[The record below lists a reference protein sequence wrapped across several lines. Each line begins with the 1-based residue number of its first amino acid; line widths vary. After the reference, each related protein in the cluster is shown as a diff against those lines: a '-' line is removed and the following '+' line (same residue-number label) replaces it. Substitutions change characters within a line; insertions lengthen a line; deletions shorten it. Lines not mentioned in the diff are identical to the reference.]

1 MATCGMT
8 PRFAERRKMRTI
20 TTTDDLA
27 DYCAMAKT
35 QPYVTIDT
43 EFLRER
49 TYWSK
54 LCLIQMALPGA
65 GEAVLVD
72 PIEGSDMSLEPLYDL
87 FRHEATVKVF
97 HAARQDLEIFFVEGG
112 VFPKPLFDTQIAA
125 MVCGFG
131 EQVGYE
137 TLVKKIARENL
148 DKTSRFTDWS
158 RRPLS
163 DAQKDYALADVTH
176 LRVIYEFLAA
186 QLKKNGRADW
196 VEEELAVLT
205 DPATYT
211 VEPNEAWARIKTR
224 TTSGRFMAV
233 VKALARFRESYAQ
246 TQNVPRS
253 RVMKD
258 DALLELAST
267 RPATLEELGRSR
279 LLMREGRKSE
289 IAEGILQAVKA
300 GMEMRPEDMPRIDAS
315 RDQIQV
321 NPALADLLRVLL
333 KAKSESL
340 GVAPRLIASSADLDA
355 IAAGERE
362 MAALSGWRLEAFG
375 EDALRL
381 CRGEIALSAKGNEVR
396 IVRL

>member
-1 MATCGMT
+1 
-8 PRFAERRKMRTI
+8 MRTI
-20 TTTDDLA
+20 TTTEDLA
-27 DYCAMAKT
+27 TFCEAAMAA
-35 QPYVTIDT
+35 PYVTIDT

-54 LCLIQMALPGA
+54 LCLIQMALPGKE
-65 GEAVLVD
+65 GEAVLID
-72 PIEGSDMSLEPLYDL
+72 PIEGEGMSLEPLYAL

-112 VFPKPLFDTQIAA
+112 VFPQPLFDTQVAA

-137 TLVKKIARENL
+137 TLVKKIAKANL

-176 LRVIYEFLAA
+176 LRVIYEWLAA
-186 QLKKNGRADW
+186 QLAKNGRGPW
-196 VEEELAVLT
+196 VEEELSILT

-211 VEPNEAWARIKTR
+211 VHPDEAWQRIKTR
-224 TTSGRFMAV
+224 TSSGRFLAV
-233 VKALARFRESYAQ
+233 VKELARFREIYAQ

-267 RPATLEELGRSR
+267 RPQSMEELGRSR
-279 LLMREGRKSE
+279 LLLREGRKPE
-289 IAEGILQAVKA
+289 IAEGILAAIKA
-300 GMEMRPEDMPRIDAS
+300 GLEMRPEDMPKIDPAK
-315 RDQIQV
+315 DQPQV
-321 NPALADLLRVLL
+321 NGALSDLLRVLL

-340 GVAPRLIASSADLDA
+340 GVAPRLIASAADLDA
-355 IAAGERE
+355 IAAGGRE
-362 MAALSGWRLEAFG
+362 VEALKGWRREAFG

-381 CRGEIALSAKGNEVR
+381 CKGEVALSAKGTEVR
-396 IVRL
+396 VVRL

>member
-1 MATCGMT
+1 
-8 PRFAERRKMRTI
+8 MRTI
-20 TTTDDLA
+20 TTTDELA
-27 DYCAMAKT
+27 AFCEAAKT
-35 QPYVTIDT
+35 EAYVTIDT

-54 LCLIQMALPGA
+54 LCLIQMALPGKD
-65 GEAVLVD
+65 GDAVLVD
-72 PIEGSDMSLEPLYDL
+72 PIDGSAMSMQPLYDL

-97 HAARQDLEIFFVEGG
+97 HAARQDLEIFFVEGN

-137 TLVKKIARENL
+137 TLVKKIVKADL

-163 DAQKDYALADVTH
+163 VAQQDYALADVTH
-176 LRVIYEFLAA
+176 LRGIYEFLAA
-186 QLKKNGRADW
+186 QLAKSGRQIW
-196 VEEELAVLT
+196 VEEELQVLL

-211 VEPNEAWARIKTR
+211 VHPEEAWLRVKTR
-224 TTSGRFMAV
+224 TTSGRFLAV
-233 VKALARFRESYAQ
+233 VKELARFRETYAQ
-246 TQNVPRS
+246 AQNVPRS

-258 DALLELAST
+258 EALLELAST
-267 RPATLEELGRSR
+267 RPSNSEELGRSR
-279 LLMREGRKSE
+279 LLQREGRKSE
-289 IAEGILQAVKA
+289 IAEGILAAIKA
-300 GMEMRPEDMPRIDAS
+300 GQDMRPEDMPKPDLS
-315 RDQIQV
+315 RDQMQV

-340 GVAPRLIASSADLDA
+340 GVAPRLIASAVELDA
-355 IAAGERE
+355 IAAGARDLD
-362 MAALSGWRLEAFG
+362 ALKGWRAEAFG
-375 EDALRL
+375 DDALRL

-396 IVRL
+396 VVRL